1 MGGRE
6 FFETN
11 KGNPQK
17 CKLLQNESA
26 ETLAAWEN
34 EAVSPESPGI
44 VDDDEMLYQQIV
56 DPTHINP
63 VEQALMPTAF
73 QDSANKGMSVN
84 RIVHSSLAQ
93 LIERGSARATKFN
106 SENPDRPP
114 RTLWGFAKFKA
125 RRIREIFDESTQQRA
140 FYVYDTANKDDP
152 SHADICQGV
161 RDVKQV
167 RRSVRFSLYDLA
179 LEPGALEKL

>member
-6 FFETN
+6 FFDAN

-17 CKLLQNESA
+17 CKLLQQESA
-26 ETLAAWEN
+26 DTLAAWEQ
-34 EAVSPESPGI
+34 EEVSEYSPGI
-44 VDDDEMLYQQIV
+44 VDDEELLYQQIV

-63 VEQALMPTAF
+63 TEQALKPTAF

-84 RIVHSSLAQ
+84 RIAHSSLAQ

-106 SENPDRPP
+106 AENPDRPP
-114 RTLWGFAKFKA
+114 KTLWGFAKFKA
-125 RRIREIFDESTQQRA
+125 KRVREILDGSTQQRA

-161 RDVKQV
+161 KEAKQV

-179 LEPGALEKL
+179 LEPGTLEKL